1 MICILLFQQFKQEF
15 VVGDNLNYGGY
26 INPPL
31 PDDREVLFVFGVVS
45 TYEGTSKYSFSEPS
59 KPIGVDLPQEE
70 SVPVAGN
77 PIETQPTNPSV
88 PVVIEEDPNTNGNS
102 IIKFLEET
110 DLIDKIPILKTK
122 PITNSRNSNSGTTR
136 RQRPSY
142 RRDPPPLVVGLS
154 AAIGVLGFLLILSIF
169 VYFYLRHKVHRND
182 LNRRNRSRR
191 PSDRQG
197 LTMHGGSTSTIELVL
212 KCNLTFWSFGCR

>member
-1 MICILLFQQFKQEF
+1 M
-15 VVGDNLNYGGY
+15 
-26 INPPL
+26 
-31 PDDREVLFVFGVVS
+31 LFVFGVVS

-70 SVPVAGN
+70 SVPVAAN
-77 PIETQPTNPSV
+77 PVEIQPTNPSV
-88 PVVIEEDPNTNGNS
+88 PVVVEEEEDSNTNGNN
-102 IIKFLEET
+102 IIKLLEET
-110 DLIDKIPILKTK
+110 DLIDKIPIRKTK
-122 PITNSRNSNSGTTR
+122 PITNNRGTTR

-182 LNRRNRSRR
+182 LNRRKRSRR

-197 LTMHGGSTSTIELVL
+197 LTMHGGSTSTIELVIH
-212 KCNLTFWSFGCR
+212 